1 MSTFITFKPAFLF
14 KAPDLSSERLGVV
27 KEGTKFEGT
36 KQVDGFIKTRIPE
49 LSAQDGFVLM
59 SGFAQDVLTA
69 PEPIHPDDT
78 DAFCALVTRAARD
91 ASADRD
97 YLLAV
102 AYSLSK
108 NLADMGKSD
117 SLRVGPF
124 RYSEGEW
131 NAAITTGPAKDLD
144 LLPEDRFRW
153 YRQPRVAA
161 FLAADSVRK
170 FEKAFNRLPTFKE
183 LYFLQLVG
191 SDALAALKDPKKLC
205 KDVIPGTPEP
215 GSYAAELK
223 AGALSLEA
231 ALAELQ
237 KRLTEA
243 YAEALKVID
252 KQPPDIRFFR
262 AKSDDPP
269 WLAVALEQM
278 ASGVS
283 ETPDRRNTAQIQA
296 YFADINM
303 PGAPNDTPWC
313 AAFVAHCMKHCG
325 VPAIAASVNSAN
337 AAGTLFWETWSKPAA
352 VPPPVGSVVVLKP
365 GGSGGHVGFLAEG
378 SSATVTKLLGGNQG
392 GGGKGPDRVG
402 IVDFPVATNPIV
414 ATRWMNVPGDAFAAK
429 QLVGDEL
436 FVQKAPVVMNQLM
449 QAFAELAVEHVAGI
463 LGNIGQ
469 ECGGFRELR
478 QKGMPDDV
486 GGYGWCQWDDRSKA
500 FRKFASDNGLDWHD
514 DAANLGY
521 LIHELKTTENPAFL
535 ALLKE
540 KDMENAV
547 ITFNN
552 RFERSGTPVME
563 ARFRYAR
570 LALESF
576 KKLH

>member
-1 MSTFITFKPAFLF
+1 MSTFIIFKPAFLF
-14 KAPDLSSERLGVV
+14 KAPDLNSERLGVV
-27 KEGTKFEGT
+27 KDGTKFEGT

-49 LSAQDGFVLM
+49 ISPQDGFVLM
-59 SGFAQDVLTA
+59 SGFAQDVVTA

-91 ASADRD
+91 SSTDRD
-97 YLLAV
+97 YLLAA
-102 AYSLSK
+102 AYALSK
-108 NLADMGKSD
+108 NLTDMGKAD
-117 SLRVGPF
+117 SAKVGPF
-124 RYSEGEW
+124 RYSEAEW
-131 NAAITTGPAKDLD
+131 NTAITTGPAKDLA
-144 LLPEDRFRW
+144 LGAEDRFRW

-161 FLAADSVRK
+161 FLTAASIRQL
-170 FEKAFNRLPTFKE
+170 ENAFNRLPTFKE
-183 LYFLQLVG
+183 LYFMQLVG
-191 SDALAALKDPKKLC
+191 GDALAALKEPKRLC
-205 KDVIPGTPEP
+205 TDVIPGTPEL

-223 AGALSLEA
+223 AGALSVEE
-231 ALAELQ
+231 ALADLQ

-252 KQPPDIRFFR
+252 KQPPEIRFFR
-262 AKSDDPP
+262 AKSDVPP
-269 WLAVALEQM
+269 WMAVALEQM

-283 ETPDRRNTAQIQA
+283 ETPDRRNTAQIQE
-296 YFADINM
+296 YFAEINM
-303 PGAPNDTPWC
+303 PNAPSDTPWC
-313 AAFVAHCMKHCG
+313 AAFVAHCMKRCG

-337 AAGTLFWETWSKPAA
+337 AAGTLFWETWSKQAD
-352 VPPPVGSVVVLKP
+352 VPPSVGSVVVIKP

-378 SSATVTKLLGGNQG
+378 STATVTKLLGGNQG

-402 IVDFPVATNPIV
+402 IVDFPVANNPIV
-414 ATRWMNVPGDAFAAK
+414 VIRTIDVPGDAFAAK

-449 QAFAELAVEHVAGI
+449 QALPQLTVEHVAGI

-469 ECGGFRELR
+469 ECGGFRQLR

-500 FRKFASDNGLDWHD
+500 FRRFAKDMGVKWED
-514 DAANLGY
+514 DAANLAY

-540 KDMENAV
+540 MDLENAV

-552 RFERSGTPVME
+552 KFERSGTPMME
-563 ARFRYAR
+563 NRFRYAR
-570 LALESF
+570 LALQSF
-576 KKLH
+576 QKQP

>member
-1 MSTFITFKPAFLF
+1 MSTFIIFKPAFLF
-14 KAPDLSSERLGVV
+14 KAPDLLSERLGVV

-59 SGFAQDVLTA
+59 SGFAQDLLTA

-91 ASADRD
+91 ASTDRD

-102 AYSLSK
+102 AYSLSN
-108 NLADMGKSD
+108 NLTDMGKSD
-117 SLRVGPF
+117 SPRVGPF
-124 RYSEGEW
+124 RYSESEW
-131 NAAITTGPAKDLD
+131 NAAITTGVAKDLNI
-144 LLPEDRFRW
+144 LPEDRFRW
-153 YRQPRVAA
+153 YCQPRVAA
-161 FLAADSVRK
+161 FLAADGARQ

-183 LYFLQLVG
+183 LFFMQLVG
-191 SDALAALKDPKKLC
+191 SDALAVLKDHAKLC
-205 KDVIPGTPEP
+205 KDVIPGTPEA

-223 AGALSLEA
+223 AGALSVEE

-237 KRLTEA
+237 KRLTSA

-252 KQPPDIRFFR
+252 KQPPEIRFFR
-262 AKSDDPP
+262 ARSGDPP
-269 WLAVALEQM
+269 WLAVAREEM

-303 PGAPNDTPWC
+303 PNAPSDTPWC

-325 VPAIAASVNSAN
+325 VATIAATVNTAN
-337 AAGTLFWETWSKPAA
+337 AAGTLFWETWGQNAA
-352 VPPPVGSVVVLKP
+352 VPPPVGSVVVLRP

-378 SSATVTKLLGGNQG
+378 STPTVTKLLGGNQG

-414 ATRWMNVPGDAFAAK
+414 ATRWIDAPADVVAAK
-429 QLVGDEL
+429 QLAGDDL
-436 FVQKAPVVMNQLM
+436 FVQKAPVVMKQLM
-449 QAFAELAVEHVAGI
+449 KEFPQFTVNHVAGI

-478 QKGMPDDV
+478 QKGMPEDM

-500 FRKFASDNGLDWHD
+500 FRKFASDNGLKWQD

-521 LIHELKTTENPAFL
+521 LIHELKTTEHPAFL

-540 KDMENAV
+540 TDLENAV
-547 ITFNN
+547 ISFNN
-552 RFERSGTPVME
+552 KFERSGTPMMGS
-563 ARFRYAR
+563 RIRYAQ
-570 LALESF
+570 LALQSF
-576 KKLH
+576 RKLN